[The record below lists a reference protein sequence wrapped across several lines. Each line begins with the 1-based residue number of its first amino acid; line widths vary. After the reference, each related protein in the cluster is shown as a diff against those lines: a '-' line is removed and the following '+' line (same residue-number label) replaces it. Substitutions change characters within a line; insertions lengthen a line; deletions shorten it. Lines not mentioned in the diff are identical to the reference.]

1 MVGNRPD
8 GRIRGLLINKSEKMS
23 TLKQN
28 ILITPQ
34 DVFTSSSTQGTDI
47 GAVASTGD
55 GRLFRYFLNG
65 AVTTVV
71 GKVYQGPAE
80 DATNQSPAGGL
91 SVAAA
96 AIGALSVTTTSS
108 VTLAA
113 NLLAGGFMSV
123 VITPGQGQNLKIK
136 GNTAATSAATTFALE
151 DALAVALTTSSKIV
165 VHQNPYSG
173 CVVAPGTLTAAP
185 VGVSPFA
192 VTNAQYG
199 WMQTHGPASCL
210 LTGTFATAGLAV
222 GVLVGGTIGSL
233 APCIA
238 GTPVLGYTMG
248 IGATGEYD
256 AVFLQ
261 ID

>member
-1 MVGNRPD
+1 MSVIKANLMVA
-8 GRIRGLLINKSEKMS
+8 
-23 TLKQN
+23 
-28 ILITPQ
+28 PQ
-34 DVFTSSSTQGTDI
+34 ELFTSSSTQGTDI
-47 GAVASTGD
+47 GALATSGD
-55 GRLFRYFLNG
+55 GRYFRYFLNG
-65 AVTTVV
+65 GVTAVP
-71 GKVYQGPAE
+71 GKINQGPAE

-91 SVAAA
+91 AVAAA
-96 AIGALSVTTTSS
+96 AVGTYQVTLTGSL
-108 VTLAA
+108 TLAA
-113 NLLAGGFMSV
+113 NLLSGGFMSV
-123 VITPGQGQNLKIK
+123 CAGTGGTLGYNYKVASNI
-136 GNTAATSAATTFALE
+136 AVTSATGCVVTLE
-151 DALAVALTTSSKIV
+151 DPILASAFTTSTKV
-165 VHQNPYSG
+165 VFHKNPYNG

-185 VGVSPFA
+185 TGVPIFN

>member
-1 MVGNRPD
+1 LGA
-8 GRIRGLLINKSEKMS
+8 LA
-23 TLKQN
+23 
-28 ILITPQ
+28 
-34 DVFTSSSTQGTDI
+34 TS
-47 GAVASTGD
+47 GD
-55 GRLFRYFLNG
+55 GRYFRYHLNG
-65 AVTTVV
+65 GVTEVI

-96 AIGALSVTTTSS
+96 ALGATSVTTTTT

-113 NLLAGGFMSV
+113 NLLAGGFLSV
-123 VITPGQGQNLKIK
+123 VAGPNLGANYKIK
-136 GNTAATSAATTFALE
+136 SHAAASGAAVTLNLE
-151 DALAVALTTSSKIV
+151 DPIFGTAWTTSTKIV
-165 VHQNPYSG
+165 LHKNPYDSV
-173 CVVAPGTLTAAP
+173 VVAPGTLTAAP
-185 VGVSPFA
+185 VGVSIYP

-199 WMQTHGPASCL
+199 WLQTHGPATCL
-210 LTGTFATAGLAV
+210 VTGTFATAGLAV

-248 IGATGEYD
+248 ISATGEYD
-256 AVFLQ
+256 SVFLQ